1 MIAFIEGTVIEVGR
15 DRLVLQTG
23 GFGVELFAPP
33 RLLAKCAV
41 GAHLRIATQ
50 LIIREDAWT
59 LYGFPDVES
68 RTLFTQLLSVS
79 GVGPKVALALLSTL
93 TPQQIAL
100 AVATGDAGLLASAPG
115 VGKRTAERLVVELKG
130 KIAEELE
137 IGGTAPSASA
147 PALHDAIEALIALGY
162 REASV
167 RSAVGELFSSDPN
180 ASAETLIRKALAR
193 LR

>member
-1 MIAFIEGTVIEVGR
+1 MIAFLEGTVAEIGR
-15 DRLVLQTG
+15 DRLVLQSG
-23 GFGVELFAPP
+23 GFGVEIFAPP
-33 RLLAKCAV
+33 RLLAKCSL
-41 GAHLRIATQ
+41 GAHLRIPTQ
-50 LIIREDAWT
+50 LIVREDAWT
-59 LYGFPDVES
+59 LYGFPDAES
-68 RTLFTQLLSVS
+68 RTLFAQLLGVS

-137 IGGTAPSASA
+137 VGGGSVKVSA
-147 PALHDAIEALIALGY
+147 PALNDAVEALVALGY
-162 REASV
+162 RESSV
-167 RSAVGELFSSDPN
+167 RSAVGDLFANDPE